1 MKTLKLR
8 IKDKHAKVLIQL
20 ASEANFVWNY
30 VNELGYKHL
39 QRTGKFFSAFDIA
52 AYTKGASKSGLSL
65 HSQTIQAITE
75 ELVTRRK
82 QFKKAKLNWRV
93 SSPNSP
99 KKSLGW
105 IPFKASGIQYQN
117 GQVKYAGHW
126 FSLWDSY
133 GIKNHN
139 VKTGS
144 FVQDSRG
151 RWYICLVVETPESS
165 QINEGKTPVGIDLG
179 LKDFATLS
187 SGQKIEAQRTYR
199 KYEQKLG
206 MAQRANQK
214 QRTRAIHAK
223 IKNIRSDFQHK
234 LSRQLVN
241 DHTAIFVG
249 NVNAEALAKTKLAK
263 SVLDASWS
271 AFRTMLKY
279 KSQQAGVW
287 FEEINEAYTTQTCSY
302 CGSRDSSPKGRAGL
316 GIREWTC
323 QQCGTLHD
331 RDVNAAKNILAAG
344 HCRLAVG
351 ILVPLR
357 LALPPKQCFVVAQVE
372 EDVNFQIAESEPFG
386 LSANGVGV
394 ERSIRGC

>member
-8 IKDKHAKVLIQL
+8 IKDKHAKVLIQW
-20 ASEANFVWNY
+20 ASEVNFVWNY
-30 VNELGYKHL
+30 VNDLSYKHL
-39 QRTGKFFSAFDIA
+39 KRTGKFFSAFDIA

-93 SSPNSP
+93 SNPKSP

-117 GQVKYAGHW
+117 GQIKYAGHW
-126 FSLWDSY
+126 FGLWDSY
-133 GIKNHN
+133 GIKNHK

-151 RWYICLVVETPESS
+151 RWYVCLVVDTPEPT
-165 QINEGKTPVGIDLG
+165 QNTEGKTPVGIDLG

-187 SGQKIEAQRTYR
+187 NGQKIEAQRTYR
-199 KYEQKLG
+199 KYQQKLG
-206 MAQRANQK
+206 VAQRAKQK
-214 QRTRAIHAK
+214 QRAKAIHAK
-223 IKNIRSDFQHK
+223 IKNIRQDFLHK

-241 DHTAIFVG
+241 DHAAIFVG
-249 NVNAEALAKTKLAK
+249 NVNAKGLAQTTLAK
-263 SVLDASWS
+263 SVLDAGWT

-287 FEEINEAYTTQTCSY
+287 FEEVNEAYT
-302 CGSRDSSPKGRAGL
+302 SRRV
-316 GIREWTC
+316 R
-323 QQCGTLHD
+323 
-331 RDVNAAKNILAAG
+331 VAAHAKTV
-344 HCRLAVG
+344 R
-351 ILVPLR
+351 
-357 LALPPKQCFVVAQVE
+357 KVE
-372 EDVNFQIAESEPFG
+372 QA
-386 LSANGVGV
+386 
-394 ERSIRGC
+394 